1 MTTDV
6 TAFGKTSRRT
16 PSKAVWAGRV
26 LSGLTILF
34 MLMDAVMKLVMAPPS
49 VQATTALGF
58 PAAAIIPIGAIGL
71 ICTILYA
78 IPRTAVLGAILLTGY
93 YGGAIASQVRVD
105 GPLFS
110 TVLFGVYL
118 GIIMWAGLWL
128 RDARVRNLLSFGAR

>member
-1 MTTDV
+1 MTIDA
-6 TAFGKTSRRT
+6 TASGGASRRN

-26 LSGLTILF
+26 LSGLTVLF
-34 MLMDAVMKLVMAPPS
+34 MLMDAVMKLVMAPLS

-58 PAAAIIPIGAIGL
+58 PAAAIVPIGAIGL

-93 YGGAIASQVRVD
+93 YGGAIASQVRID
-105 GPLFS
+105 APLFS

-128 RDARVRNLLSFGAR
+128 RDARVRNMLRRAP